1 MASEEPRRRA
11 PGMSPAQRRE
21 MIVSVAL
28 PLVAEHG
35 AKVTTSLVAKVAGIG
50 EATIFRAFKDK
61 DELLDAVRAEALR
74 HDHAVREIESIPMDQ
89 PLADR
94 LAEAA
99 DALGAHLAR
108 MATILS
114 ALHASGQD
122 PTRQALRSRVLP
134 DGREAAARDS
144 SIGRIR
150 DAIADLFEPEE
161 GELRLPR
168 RQAAGMFLGL
178 LFSRARPGAG
188 DVITTAELVDVFL
201 YGAVSRSAGE

>member
-1 MASEEPRRRA
+1 MTSEGSRRRA
-11 PGMSPAQRRE
+11 PGMSPEQRRA

-74 HDHAVREIESIPMDQ
+74 HDHAVREIESIPLDQ

-94 LAEAA
+94 LIEAA
-99 DALGAHLAR
+99 DALGAHLSR

-114 ALHASGQD
+114 GLHASGQD
-122 PTRQALRSRVLP
+122 ASQQALRRRLMP
-134 DGREAAARDS
+134 DGAARES
-144 SIGRIR
+144 SIARIG
-150 DAIADLFEPEE
+150 DAIADLFEPDEAM
-161 GELRLPR
+161 LRLPR

-178 LFSRARPGAG
+178 LFSRARPNAA
-188 DVITTAELVDVFL
+188 DVLPTAELVDAFL
-201 YGAVSRSAGE
+201 YGAVSRQAGE